1 VTDELA
7 AYRREVRAWLTANL
21 EPREPGEPS
30 LRPDEDY
37 TEPFIRQQR
46 QLQRRLFDGGYAG
59 IGWPREYGGQGLTA
73 DHETVFAEEG
83 RRFRLPDFGKS
94 AMTTFGVCGPTL
106 IVAAAEDFKLRHI
119 PRILRGEELWAQFF
133 SEPGAGS
140 DLAAISTAAV
150 RDGADWVLNGA
161 KTWSSFAHRC
171 DFGLCLARTD
181 PSLPKHQGLTWFAVP
196 TSAPGLTMR
205 QFKQIDGTDAFCEE
219 FLDDVRI
226 SDSERVGEVNAG
238 WSIARQ
244 MLLFERDSDGRKR
257 TTSLAPGELAPDLVA
272 VARARGLLA
281 DPVIRQLIATAHVN
295 SYVVD
300 QLYVRIEDCLGGK
313 LAQDGMGVAAYGK
326 LARGTFDPIRAGLG
340 LQIAGDGGAWWQ
352 PGETGPEAAGAFL
365 NGRIY
370 SIAGGTNEMQ
380 RNAIA
385 ERIYR
390 LPREGAVAPPPSD
403 RGGAGSAGSADDHPG
418 HAPR

>member
-1 VTDELA
+1 VTGQLE
-7 AYRREVRAWLTANL
+7 AYRLEVRAWLTASL
-21 EPREPGEPS
+21 ERRDPGEPG
-30 LRPDEDY
+30 LRPDEEY
-37 TEPFIRQQR
+37 TEPFIGQQR

-83 RRFRLPDFGKS
+83 RHFRLPDFGKS

-106 IVAAAEDFKLRHI
+106 IVAASEGFKQRHI

-196 TSAPGLTMR
+196 TDAPGLTMR
-205 QFKQIDGTDAFCEE
+205 QFRQIDGTDAFCEE
-219 FLDDVRI
+219 FLDEVRI
-226 SDSERVGEVNAG
+226 PDSERVGEVNAG

-272 VARARGLLA
+272 VARARGLLD

-300 QLYVRIEDCLGGK
+300 QLYVRIEDCLGPK

-340 LQIAGDGGAWWQ
+340 LQIAGDGAAWWQ
-352 PGETGPEAAGAFL
+352 PGETGAGTADAFL

-390 LPREGAVAPPPSD
+390 LPREGA
-403 RGGAGSAGSADDHPG
+403 GS
-418 HAPR
+418 